1 MMLKRNYRILSEKER
16 PQACSGKENEEGG
29 FRHRSKKTNL
39 RIPRTCSHS
48 KNTIRGSKH
57 A

>member
-1 MMLKRNYRILSEKER
+1 MMLKRNCRILSEKER

-39 RIPRTCSHS
+39 RIPRTCSQS